1 MKIKL
6 NLKNFNSI
14 HLFVW
19 DTMSEPHP
27 PPPPPPTQGKKGS
40 QPFQELDISNLK
52 KKEDNHMNFIS
63 FKAPFFNLVSYY
75 KFKKKKEEKVRDD
88 L

>member
-27 PPPPPPTQGKKGS
+27 LPKEKKDLS
-40 QPFQELDISNLK
+40 PFRNWIFQTKK